1 MADPLPPSGPPVTS
15 VEEAIARMQ
24 AIERSLPAADGLAC
38 FNRMYLEITQDV
50 NGRLAQGFFSDRHFM
65 STLDTVFANL
75 YFGAVDALA
84 VPPRPIPTAWQPLI
98 ESRSQS
104 GIYPIQFALAGMNA
118 HINHDLPIA
127 LVRTC
132 TELGTAPA
140 DGSHHE
146 DYQKVDALLDAAEQS
161 VRQSFEAGAVLQDD
175 RRAQEVLDLVGNW
188 SINSARDVAWDTAL
202 ALWRSRDDPTVEV
215 LMMSGL
221 ARTVAMASRC
231 LLVAPDRDVAGRSL
245 FDRVIRSIDILL
257 HG

>member
-15 VEEAIARMQ
+15 VDEAIARMQ
-24 AIERSLPAADGLAC
+24 AIEHALPAADGLAC

-50 NGRLAQGFFSDRHFM
+50 NSRLAKGFFSDRQFM
-65 STLDTVFANL
+65 STLDTAFANM
-75 YFGAVDALA
+75 YFDAVDALA
-84 VPPRPIPTAWQPLI
+84 NPSKPIPKAWEPLV
-98 ESRSQS
+98 ESRSQP

-127 LVRTC
+127 LVGTC

-140 DGSHHE
+140 DGAHHE

-161 VRQSFEAGAVLQDD
+161 VRQSFESGVVLRDD
-175 RRAQEVLDLVGNW
+175 RHAQEVLDLVGNW

-215 LMMSGL
+215 LIMSSL

-231 LLVAPDRDVAGRSL
+231 LLVMPDRDVAGRSL
-245 FDRVIRSIDILL
+245 FDRVLRSVDILL